1 MKIKEEFENEML
13 EKMIEDIEQAVNLII
28 NVDLS
33 TSLSNYEE
41 LSKSQNCR
49 LAHNQLFELR
59 DIIKQKLKKNNG
71 IY

>member
-13 EKMIEDIEQAVNLII
+13 EKMIEDIEHAINLII

-49 LAHNQLFELR
+49 LSHNQLFELR
-59 DIIKQKLKKNNG
+59 DMIKQKLQDK
-71 IY
+71 